1 MKKNVLLLI
10 GLMVCSLV
18 MAQDLIVT
26 RSQQR
31 IEARVTE
38 VSPDEVKYVDYNN
51 QEGPV
56 FVLPATDVVTVIFQ
70 NGQVKVFEPVPPQ
83 GPQPNYLN
91 CIPSPQY
98 MTRTGD
104 MYYYEGYGM
113 RGKEYMAFLEKTNPS
128 AYKQYKSGRNISIAG
143 WVFLGVGASLDFAA
157 FWVYARRG
165 PNRAFIALQTIGT
178 SCELACIP
186 TLCVGFSRMH
196 RTVDTF
202 NATIRNEATKPYLS
216 INASENG
223 LGVALKF

>member
-56 FVLPATDVVTVIFQ
+56 YVLPATDVVTVIFQ

-113 RGKEYMAFLEKTNPS
+113 RGKEYMAFL
-128 AYKQYKSGRNISIAG
+128 NISIAG

-165 PNRAFIALQTIGT
+165 PTPACIALQTIGT